1 MGKSE
6 SVSGRRL
13 NTSDFK
19 MIIADDDTE
28 KLRGYQENKC
38 RKIFL
43 ALFANCEYKT
53 AMNLKPQDIYIL
65 LKLVALGESQWSYA
79 SVAGEL
85 FMSASE
91 IHAGIKRAV
100 AARLMHSQGGQP
112 LKKSLEEFLIHGV
125 KYAFP
130 PDHGGLT
137 RGVATGYAVPPL
149 KDIIAQP
156 NEPPPVW
163 PDPEGDTRGYE
174 FSPLYKTV
182 PKAALKD
189 NRLYELLAIVDAIR
203 DGRARE
209 REIAIKELKARLG
222 SG

>member
-1 MGKSE
+1 
-6 SVSGRRL
+6 
-13 NTSDFK
+13 
-19 MIIADDDTE
+19 
-28 KLRGYQENKC
+28 
-38 RKIFL
+38 
-43 ALFANCEYKT
+43 
-53 AMNLKPQDIYIL
+53 MNLKPQDIYIL

-79 SVAGEL
+79 SVAGDL

-91 IHAGIKRAV
+91 VHAGIKRAV
-100 AARLMHSQGGQP
+100 VARLMHSQSGRP
-112 LKKSLEEFLIHGV
+112 SKKSLEEFLIHGV

-137 RGVATGYAVPPL
+137 RGVATGYAAPPL
-149 KDIIAQP
+149 KDIISQP

-209 REIAIKELKARLG
+209 REIAIKELRARLG